1 MNKLFIKKKNELNQK
16 KKKGFTLI
24 ELIIVIAVIAIL
36 AAMAIPKFS
45 SIRRDAKVNNDVAAA
60 KNIAT
65 VTSTLIAN
73 GTITEAKTYDLGTDD
88 TDGIATT
95 IKSKLDGKA
104 KDGKGEATG
113 QSFKVEVGPDESVT
127 VSCDNAVLYPE
138 ANVKEY
144 TNKAEGKGTSTTSGS
159 SNTDTNK

>member
-1 MNKLFIKKKNELNQK
+1 MNQLFIKKKNELNQK

-36 AAMAIPKFS
+36 AAVAIPKFS

-73 GTITEAKTYDLGTDD
+73 GTITEAKTYDLGTD

-138 ANVKEY
+138 ANVKGY
-144 TNKAEGKGTSTTSGS
+144 TNLAEGKKLDGA
-159 SNTDTNK
+159 DQ